1 MAPEPSR
8 PGTYILTMYMRH
20 ATCTLVVSG
29 LVGGFAALR
38 WCLEHLAALCAGAHL
53 VLRDVAGAS
62 RASAIGR
69 DPPRGSNQADL
80 FLWRLSSAVAA
91 SALWLKA
98 LQPSACLLGASSL
111 ARPLW
116 PLPTQAAPPPYRP
129 WLLCLREKSN
139 PKRKPSSRQPAC
151 KGVVD
156 Y

>member
-20 ATCTLVVSG
+20 ATCTLVVLG

-53 VLRDVAGAS
+53 VLRDVAGAL

-80 FLWRLSSAVAA
+80 FPLAVEF
-91 SALWLKA
+91 
-98 LQPSACLLGASSL
+98 C
-111 ARPLW
+111 R
-116 PLPTQAAPPPYRP
+116 
-129 WLLCLREKSN
+129 C
-139 PKRKPSSRQPAC
+139 C
-151 KGVVD
+151 
-156 Y
+156 